1 MSLLAAATNATPD
14 VNFKSIGQF
23 TLKNAAFPTVTQ
35 FDDGS
40 DKFLLVSSF
49 GALSSGAVYVV
60 PNITQAIVAGNVSGL
75 KPV

>member
-23 TLKNAAFPTVTQ
+23 TLKNAAFPTITQ
-35 FDDGS
+35 FDGS

-49 GALSSGAVYVV
+49 GALSSGAIYVV
-60 PNITQAIVAGNVSGL
+60 PNIT
-75 KPV
+75 